1 MPQFQKLRELLEKNY
16 SWPAPY
22 LFKFIIPTEKE
33 GEFKKIL
40 GLDETIKQYEVR
52 ASGRGK
58 YLSFTFSMS
67 IVHSDEVIEVYQ
79 KAITI
84 QGVLSL

>member
-1 MPQFQKLRELLEKNY
+1 MSQFQKLRELLEKNY

-33 GEFKKIL
+33 VEFKNIL
-40 GLDETIKQYEVR
+40 GLDVMVQQYEVR
-52 ASGRGK
+52 ASGKGK

-67 IVHSDEVIEVYQ
+67 FCSSDEVIEIYR
-79 KAITI
+79 KAVKI